1 MTGVCAPSDGAIK
14 DEFLKPPVRGPC
26 KGARA
31 GALLAE
37 TCCERASALAEQW
50 FSEARSMRPVA
61 GSVQGTSGDNR
72 GSTHGGAHKRSLAG
86 HALAT
91 PLRHEIGAAY
101 RAAPCT
107 H

>member
-37 TCCERASALAEQW
+37 TCCEAERASALAEQW
-50 FSEARSMRPVA
+50 FSEARSMRA
-61 GSVQGTSGDNR
+61 ILGTSPEDTKSAAAITTIGIVDVACLAAR
-72 GSTHGGAHKRSLAG
+72 ARAYHGSGGHRPS
-86 HALAT
+86 T
-91 PLRHEIGAAY
+91 
-101 RAAPCT
+101 
-107 H
+107 